1 MSLTGFVRTHIIAR
15 FKSGLKERGGG
26 CDSPKNTKLQTLQK
40 LQKEVVRLRAENAR
54 LNDELAQY
62 VEQWETLDGPQVG
75 TLIYL
80 CERDHGIAPDI
91 AHDLDVNIQ
100 IVESSLV
107 FLEKCRYIVQAAG
120 VAKSARGKKQRFRL
134 APKGVRYLKSRGLH
148 K

>member
-1 MSLTGFVRTHIIAR
+1 MDVTA
-15 FKSGLKERGGG
+15 
-26 CDSPKNTKLQTLQK
+26 PKNTKLQTLRT

-54 LNDELAQY
+54 LTDELAQY
-62 VEQWETLDGPQVG
+62 VEQWETLDGPQVS

-91 AHDLDVNIQ
+91 ARDLNANIQ

-107 FLEKCRYIVQAAG
+107 FLEKCQYIVRAAG
-120 VAKSARGKKQRFRL
+120 AEKSARGKKQRFSL